1 MDLFYLKIELIFFEI
16 CLNRKRGMN
25 ENNKDAIIARLKR
38 KIKNLLE
45 ENKQIKEQVK
55 ISYGYICK
63 KI

>member
-1 MDLFYLKIELIFFEI
+1 
-16 CLNRKRGMN
+16 MN